1 MTITREEVATM
12 ADIKRAWI
20 FRHLRA
26 EPTSHI
32 RHLRHGRP
40 VHEGAGLA
48 FWFRPLVSAIS
59 EIPVDERELP
69 LVFHART
76 ADFQDVVVQATIT
89 YRVTDPARAAER
101 IDFSIDP
108 ADGIWHSTPL
118 EQLGG
123 LLTELAQQYAVSV
136 LARTSLRDSLVEG
149 LPIVRDEVAAGLRA
163 DERLI
168 EIGLE
173 VAGVRVVA
181 IRPEAELERALQMPV
196 REQLQ
201 QDADKATFERRALAV
216 ERERAISENEL
227 QSQIE
232 LAKREEQLVAQ
243 RGQNQRRDAEEQAAA
258 LRIRAGSQADEAET
272 LARGTS
278 QATRLIGEAEGQAE
292 AARLEAYRDLKE
304 ATLMGLALKELAQNL
319 PNIETL
325 VLTPD
330 VITSALTRMAT
341 GNATGGVDR

>member
-1 MTITREEVATM
+1 M
-12 ADIKRAWI
+12 ADITGTPI
-20 FRHLRA
+20 LRHLRA
-26 EPTSHI
+26 EPTSHV
-32 RHLRHGRP
+32 RHLRNGRLA
-40 VHEGAGLA
+40 HEGTGLA
-48 FWFRPLVSAIS
+48 FWFRPNISAIS

-76 ADFQDVVVQATIT
+76 ADFQDVVVQATVT
-89 YRVTDPARAAER
+89 YRATDPGRAAAR

-108 ADGIWHSTPL
+108 TDGRWRSAPL

-123 LLTELAQQYAVSV
+123 LLTELAQQYAVGV
-136 LARTSLRDSLVEG
+136 LARTTLRDALVGG
-149 LPIVRDEVAAGLRA
+149 LPIVRDEIRTGLRS
-163 DERLI
+163 DERLV

-181 IRPEAELERALQMPV
+181 LRPEAELERALQMPV

-201 QDADKATFERRALAV
+201 QDADKATYERRALAV
-216 ERERAISENEL
+216 ERERAIGENEL
-227 QSQIE
+227 TNQIE
-232 LAKREEQLVAQ
+232 LAKREEQLVVQ
-243 RGQNQRRDAEEQAAA
+243 RGQNQRREAEEQAAT
-258 LRIRAGSQADEAET
+258 LRIRSESQADEAEI

-292 AARLEAYRDLKE
+292 AARVEVYRELKE

-319 PNIETL
+319 PRIESL

-330 VITSALTRMAT
+330 VITSALARMAT
-341 GNATGGVDR
+341 ENGRDGDG